1 VPGAEQLACLC
12 SPAGCMAALEAERY
26 LQALHLDGGAASSCI
41 STRLDA
47 AWAAQLQGAQQPGV
61 QQPVSQQP
69 ATL

>member
-1 VPGAEQLACLC
+1 
-12 SPAGCMAALEAERY
+12 MAALEAERY